1 MDYVKYPLASS
12 KCSDRMRIVKDKKH
26 MEHMQKKF
34 DVAALSELVGFDE
47 IVRSTYHK
55 EKNTCIL
62 LWRVEDE
69 KEISFV
75 SVGSK
80 GTYAK
85 TVDGRHMYVK
95 TNVQSGEIECVK
107 VSFESVPDF
116 SVVYDSTLKNN
127 TAYNKEVA
135 LLKCHGSR
143 MYRMNDEFFTYVQSA
158 FQLGELR
165 DDVFS
170 FKFDK
175 GLIDSVDLAH
185 LALRIHKLARPCY
198 EYLRGEDVRFRRFVE
213 LFEEVPKKS
222 NEKKSVNVG
231 LEHGDTVVRTKKYAV
246 GKCINEW

>member
-1 MDYVKYPLASS
+1 VKYPLASREVTDGM
-12 KCSDRMRIVKDKKH
+12 CIEGKKH
-26 MEHMQKKF
+26 MENMQKTF
-34 DVAALSELVGFDE
+34 DVVALSELVDFDE
-47 IVRSTYHK
+47 IIRTTYK
-55 EKNTCIL
+55 DVKNTCIML
-62 LWRVEDE
+62 RRVENG
-69 KEISFV
+69 KEASFV

-85 TVDGRHMYVK
+85 TINGCRMYVK
-95 TNVQSGEIECVK
+95 TNVDSGKIECIK
-107 VSFESVPDF
+107 VSFDLVPGF
-116 SVVYDSTLKNN
+116 NVVYDSTLKCS
-127 TAYNKEVA
+127 TAYNKKVA
-135 LLKCHGSR
+135 LLKCYGSHMQR
-143 MYRMNDEFFTYVQSA
+143 INDEFFANKQTA

-165 DDVFS
+165 DDVRS

-185 LALRIHKLARPCY
+185 LALRIHSLARPCY
-198 EYLRGEDVRFRRFVE
+198 EYLRSEKVRFERFVE